1 MADEIAKTQSGR
13 DAMAWVGDTPWHGK
27 GQKLEEGASI
37 ETWAEASGMDFKIN
51 TSPVLYTGPQG
62 EKGGYFEMKDKVVLN
77 RSDTGTGLA
86 VVSNKYKV
94 VQPTEVLEFYRN
106 LVDGMGFKL
115 ETAGVL
121 FGGKKY
127 WALAS
132 IGEEAVIMNDDKI
145 KGYLLLATACD
156 GSMATTAQYESVRVV
171 CNNTLQM
178 ALGARS
184 AGAVK
189 INHRTN
195 FDFKSVQNQLGIAD
209 LTWNGFID
217 NVNIMANIHLA
228 EKEADKIIAGSFGAD
243 MSNADEVLA
252 LLEHNRS
259 AQAILKLYSGAGMG
273 AKLASAD
280 GTAWGLMNAVTQFY
294 DWERTSKTTDARIDK
309 AWFGD
314 GAAAKA
320 RTWNIIENLYA

>member
-1 MADEIAKTQSGR
+1 MADEIAKTADGR
-13 DAMAWVGDTPWHGK
+13 DAMAWVGETPWHGK
-27 GQKLEEGASI
+27 GQKLEDGASI
-37 ETWAEASGMDFKIN
+37 ETWAEAAGMDFSIIKQ
-51 TSPVLYTGPQG
+51 PVSYEFKG
-62 EKGGYFEMKDKVVLN
+62 EQKTYADRVVLH

-86 VVSNKYKV
+86 VVSPQYKV
-94 VQPTEVLEFYRN
+94 VQPPEILEFYRN

-132 IGEEAVIMNDDKI
+132 IGEEAVIQNDDKI

-178 ALGARS
+178 ALSKHG
-184 AGAVK
+184 GAVK
-189 INHRTN
+189 INHRTAFN
-195 FDFKSVQNQLGIAD
+195 SKEVQNMLGIAD
-209 LTWNGFID
+209 LTWNGFIGD
-217 NVNIMANIHLA
+217 VNVLANVHLA
-228 EKEADKIIAGSFGAD
+228 EQEAERLIASIYGADKTND
-243 MSNADEVLA
+243 EEVLHV
-252 LLEHNRS
+252 LDHNRA
-259 AQAILKLYSGAGMG
+259 AQQVLELFNGAGMG
-273 AKLASAD
+273 AGLSSAK

-294 DWERTSKTTDARIDK
+294 DWERPSKTTDARIDK

-314 GAAAKA
+314 GARMKQL
-320 RTWNIIENLYA
+320 TWNTLNQLVEA